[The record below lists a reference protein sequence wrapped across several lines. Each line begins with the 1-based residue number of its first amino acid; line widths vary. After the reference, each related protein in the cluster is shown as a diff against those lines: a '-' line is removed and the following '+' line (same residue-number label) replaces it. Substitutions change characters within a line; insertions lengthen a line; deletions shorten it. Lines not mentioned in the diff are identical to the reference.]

1 VVPSCE
7 YGDQISREAKC
18 LCSGRHVADEVGA
31 EAGILIRLKIR
42 KMDHGA
48 RSDGRRGEVRHESYN
63 EFLLP
68 EEVERDDCGDAVCR
82 ELRWVDL
89 VKQDFFLKCHASIVA
104 WGRMVGSWCEVA
116 YSISTDASR
125 LKAAWF
131 IFGVSHLV
139 AAARRTDGG
148 RTHRSQRQ
156 RCLVSCRGSA
166 GAPGMSRTRPHPRH
180 VGHYKRRQ
188 QRRRGGGSAMQE
200 ETTGSPL
207 RTQTR
212 YKRTPGE
219 EPAGPRLAAGL
230 GFDCCIKAP
239 MRNNSATL
247 AMSLWENCVG
257 SSR

>member
-1 VVPSCE
+1 VVPRCE

-31 EAGILIRLKIR
+31 KAGILIRLKIR

-125 LKAAWF
+125 LKAARF
-131 IFGVSHLV
+131 IFGVSDLV

-166 GAPGMSRTRPHPRH
+166 GAPGMSRTRPSSSA
-180 VGHYKRRQ
+180 RRPLQ
-188 QRRRGGGSAMQE
+188 TAAAATSRRWIGDAGGNNGLSVTHTNALQTHTRRRA
-200 ETTGSPL
+200 
-207 RTQTR
+207 RR
-212 YKRTPGE
+212 
-219 EPAGPRLAAGL
+219 A
-230 GFDCCIKAP
+230 
-239 MRNNSATL
+239 
-247 AMSLWENCVG
+247 
-257 SSR
+257 